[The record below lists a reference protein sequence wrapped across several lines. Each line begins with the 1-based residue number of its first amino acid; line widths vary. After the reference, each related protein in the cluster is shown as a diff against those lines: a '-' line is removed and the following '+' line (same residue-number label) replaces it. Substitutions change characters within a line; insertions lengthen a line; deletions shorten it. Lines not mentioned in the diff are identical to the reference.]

1 MKAIQRLLR
10 DRVLIALLLVAII
23 YPGTIALIHSSE
35 TSVLDE
41 WVFIDY
47 TDKVFQ
53 EGYVKAGER
62 VGEYTNEIM
71 SCSGVIPGSTFGKC
85 GASLPENYK
94 NLPYTGLTAAAAYTP
109 TYFALTAAMGAPL
122 RLVGVSP
129 LDSWRLTGALWLAA
143 AIAVF
148 VALLRLWKVRDS
160 AILPLGLLL
169 IASPYVWWAH
179 SYVSTDAPS
188 LLIGALLLYLATKFR
203 RGESTGWAIVLVSV
217 VGSAIKVTN
226 LVSVGLVVVY
236 LLGSWLFSR
245 FRKTTKILPK
255 NEISSSRSGL
265 ENLTGIFPAK
275 RIFWPIAAAIA
286 SIGIQIGW
294 SKFITATAISTN
306 QAEQGISSPLTL
318 SELGLQTTNFLS
330 SVWNYSPFLGHGI
343 DFFFTPLAW
352 IVIAGVVGSFFALK
366 RVDDKSEIVTATLIA
381 AVVMA
386 PMLAIAVQVAQGA
399 YFQLSPR
406 YGASLL
412 PAFLLCAG
420 FLLRNIVMKWVL
432 ALYACGL
439 FAVGVAA
446 AFALS

>member
-1 MKAIQRLLR
+1 MKAIRRLFR
-10 DRVLIALLLVAII
+10 DRVLIVLLLVAVI
-23 YPGTIALIHSSE
+23 YPGTITLIHSSE

-47 TDKVFQ
+47 TDKVFR

-71 SCSGVIPGSTFGKC
+71 SCSGVIPGNTFGEC
-85 GASLPENYK
+85 GTALPENYK

-109 TYFALTAAMGAPL
+109 AYFAVTATLGAPL
-122 RLVGVSP
+122 QLVGVSP

-143 AIAVF
+143 AMAVF

-160 AILPLGLLL
+160 AILPIGLLL
-169 IASPYVWWAH
+169 VASPYVWWAH

-203 RGESTGWAIVLVSV
+203 RGASTGWAIVLVSV

-236 LLGSWLFSR
+236 LLGAWLLSL
-245 FRKTTKILPK
+245 FRNKTKVLPS
-255 NEISSSRSGL
+255 NAISSSLGGL
-265 ENLTGIFPAK
+265 DAPTGIFPTK
-275 RIFWPIAAAIA
+275 RIVWPIAAAIT

-294 SKFITATAISTN
+294 SKFVSATAISTN
-306 QAEQGISSPLTL
+306 QAEQGIGSPLTL
-318 SELGLQTTNFLS
+318 SELGLQATNFLS
-330 SVWNYSPFLGHGI
+330 SVWNYSPFLGRGI
-343 DFFFTPLAW
+343 DFAFTPLAW
-352 IVIAGVVGSFFALK
+352 VVIAGVVGSFFALK
-366 RVDDKSEIVTATLIA
+366 RVDDKSEIVTATLFA
-381 AVVMA
+381 ALVMA
-386 PMLAIAVQVAQGA
+386 PLLAIAVQVAQGA

-412 PAFLLCAG
+412 PAFLLCVG
-420 FLLRNIVMKWVL
+420 FLLRNIVMKWLL
-432 ALYACGL
+432 AFYACGL
-439 FAVGVAA
+439 FAVGIAA
-446 AFALS
+446 AFILS